1 MFLLYF
7 LTLLLQSQQSAIHFA
22 SAKGY
27 VDVAKALLSTGRVD
41 LRATDQVLDMIMQ
54 F

>member
-22 SAKGY
+22 SAEGN
-27 VDVAKALLSTGRVD
+27 VDIAKVLLSTGRVD

>member
-1 MFLLYF
+1 M
-7 LTLLLQSQQSAIHFA
+7 LLQSQQSAIHIA
-22 SAKGY
+22 SARGH
-27 VDVAKALLSTGRVD
+27 VDVVKTLLSTGRVD